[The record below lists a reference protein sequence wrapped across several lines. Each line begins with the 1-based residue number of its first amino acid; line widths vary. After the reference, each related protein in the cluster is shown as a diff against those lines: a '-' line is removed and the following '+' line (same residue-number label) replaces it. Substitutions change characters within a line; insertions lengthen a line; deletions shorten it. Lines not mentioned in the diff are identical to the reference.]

1 MASKDLH
8 REEEEEEEYV
18 LIYQLLSKF
27 AITPK
32 QHHKSD
38 AGYDLFSAENA
49 TILPSSNKLIKTDI
63 AIELPKGMY
72 GRIAERSSLA
82 LKNMIS
88 IHGGVID
95 NGYRGNIG
103 VIMFNQGSEPYNV
116 KQGSRIAQLIIQK
129 YCAPKIKETKY
140 LNESER
146 GSNAFG
152 SSGE

>member
-1 MASKDLH
+1 MASKDQ
-8 REEEEEEEYV
+8 RGEEEEEYV
-18 LIYQLLSKF
+18 LRYQLLSKY
-27 AITPK
+27 ATPPK
-32 QHHKSD
+32 QQHESD

-49 TILPSSNKLIKTDI
+49 TILPSTNKLIKTDI
-63 AIELPKGMY
+63 AIELPIGTY

-103 VIMFNQGSEPYNV
+103 VIMYNQGSEPYNV
-116 KQGSRIAQLIIQK
+116 KQGSRIAQLIIQG
-129 YCAPKIKETKY
+129 YCALPIKETKY
-140 LNESER
+140 LSVSER
-146 GSNAFG
+146 GCKAFG